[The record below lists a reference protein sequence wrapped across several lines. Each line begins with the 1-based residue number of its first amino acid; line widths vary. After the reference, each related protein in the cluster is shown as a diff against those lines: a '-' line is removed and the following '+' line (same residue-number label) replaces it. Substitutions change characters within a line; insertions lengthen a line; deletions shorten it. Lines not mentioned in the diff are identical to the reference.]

1 MSGDTRLAWTLR
13 ASALFDWLALA
24 LLLWM
29 PEGLL
34 AFFDHPLPAEP
45 FLFRLAA
52 LPLWMAPFVYWMAS
66 TRLGTPLVE
75 ASVVLRL
82 SGAFGIA
89 VLLLA
94 HRPAGAA
101 AYWSFVLADTA
112 WAGLILVLRRR
123 P

>member
-1 MSGDTRLAWTLR
+1 MSGESRLAWALR

-34 AFFDHPLPAEP
+34 AFFDHPPPAEP

-66 TRLGTPLVE
+66 SRLHTPLVE
-75 ASVVLRL
+75 ASVALRL
-82 SGAFGIA
+82 SGALGIA
-89 VLLLA
+89 ILLLG

-101 AYWSFVLADTA
+101 AYWSFVFADTL
-112 WAGLILVLRRR
+112 WAGLILILRRR
-123 P
+123 D